1 MLIRLDDR
9 MVIMMMMLKKKKK
22 NMMMMMLK
30 SDGGVGASDD
40 DDDDDDVVVDDGDDD
55 DSDDDGGDVDL
66 GCVSLL
72 KSKIMQIK
80 NPDNLGFSLRKE
92 TIYPKRDH
100 SSFISISTVSRRKNN
115 MAADK
120 VASLLIFPSILD
132 G

>member
-1 MLIRLDDR
+1 
-9 MVIMMMMLKKKKK
+9 
-22 NMMMMMLK
+22 MMMMMLLLMMVMMMIVTIY
-30 SDGGVGASDD
+30 S
-40 DDDDDDVVVDDGDDD
+40 
-55 DSDDDGGDVDL
+55 DDGGDVDL